1 MTDRTAKTVLI
12 TGLTLVMVILD
23 QLTKYLVVQQMAL
36 HQRISVIPGF
46 FNLTRIH
53 NPGGA
58 FGFMAGQSHQIRAL
72 LFIAI
77 SLVAAAF
84 VLYLYWQ
91 TPRRYPWFLTALALV
106 FSGAVG
112 NLIDRVREGAVVDFL
127 DFYIHQ
133 LHWPAF
139 NVADSAISIGMTII
153 IIHLIFKKV
162 PV

>member
-1 MTDRTAKTVLI
+1 MTDRTSKTVRLYVI
-12 TGLTLVMVILD
+12 IILTVGLD
-23 QLTKYLVVQQMAL
+23 QLTKYIVVKQMSIY
-36 HQRISVIPGF
+36 QSITVIPGF

-58 FGFMAGQSHQIRAL
+58 FGFMAGQSQGIRAL

-77 SLVAAAF
+77 SLVAAGF

-91 TPRRYPWFLTALALV
+91 TPRRYPWFLTALALI
-106 FSGAVG
+106 FSGAAG
-112 NLIDRVREGAVVDFL
+112 NLIDRVRSGEVVDFL
-127 DFYIHQ
+127 DFYLYQ
-133 LHWPAF
+133 THWPAF
-139 NVADSAISIGMTII
+139 NVADSAISIGMTVI